1 MMAYWRVVAMAGV
14 AGALAGCFGDLADQT
29 DTDSPILAITSPRQ
43 ADTVSGLVSIQADA
57 LDSGGIDVVK
67 FFVDGTLLTTDLRAP
82 YQTVWNTNSVT
93 KGAHSLRVEATDL
106 VGNSSTESIVV
117 IVGSGTN

>member
-1 MMAYWRVVAMAGV
+1 MANWRVVATLGV
-14 AGALAGCFGDLADQT
+14 GGALAACFGDLANQT
-29 DTDSPILAITSPRQ
+29 DTDSPILAITSPRH

-67 FFVDGTLLTTDLRAP
+67 FFIDGTLLTTDLRAP
-82 YQTVWNTNSVT
+82 YQTVWNTNSAT
-93 KGAHSLRVEATDL
+93 KGAHVIRVEATDL
-106 VGNSSTESIVV
+106 VGNSSTESIAV

>member
-1 MMAYWRVVAMAGV
+1 MMAYWRVVAMASVG
-14 AGALAGCFGDLADQT
+14 GALAACFGDLADQT

-43 ADTVSGLVSIQADA
+43 ADTVSGVVVIQADA

-67 FFVDGTLLTTDLRAP
+67 FFVDGTLLTTDLGPP
-82 YQTVWNTNSVT
+82 YQTIWNTNSVT
-93 KGAHSLRVEATDL
+93 KGAHTLGVQATDL
-106 VGNSSTESIVV
+106 VGNESSESIVV